1 MFDFLKYTE
10 IVISVLLIFSVL
22 IQNKNVTLSLSDMSG
37 WMWEITKRWPEK
49 ILQNLTIILWVFF
62 ILNSLALYLLSK

>member
-62 ILNSLALYLLSK
+62 IVNSLALYLLSK

>member
-1 MFDFLKYTE
+1 MFEFLKYTE